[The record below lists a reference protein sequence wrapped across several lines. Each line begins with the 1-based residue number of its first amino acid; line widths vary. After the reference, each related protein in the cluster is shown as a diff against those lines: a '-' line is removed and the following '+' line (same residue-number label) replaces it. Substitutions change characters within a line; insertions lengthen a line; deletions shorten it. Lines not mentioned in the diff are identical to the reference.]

1 MIGLTLSQWYKD
13 IANAIRSKG
22 ISGSFKPSEMAD
34 AIRGIGGGD
43 TVLKY
48 TAGMGYEGSGTV
60 IENKISNLLALATSE
75 NKDLEI
81 KFKIG
86 SATYDDWILTFY
98 FGDYMRIGT
107 NSSNGKLYL
116 KVGGGS
122 SQLVDCDKTKEYTIL
137 IHTATKKFDV
147 IQDGSVITTLDYW
160 SEDLR
165 PFTTSSGTTSI
176 YAEQNWLKYL
186 SIGFK

>member
-22 ISGSFKPSEMAD
+22 ISGTFKPSEMAD

-48 TAGMGYEGSGTV
+48 TSGMGYAGSGTV
-60 IENKISNLLALATSE
+60 IDNKISNLLALATSE
-75 NKDLEI
+75 NKDVEI

-86 SATYDDWILTFY
+86 SATYDDWVLTFY
-98 FGDYMRIGT
+98 FGDYMRIGP
-107 NSSNGKLYL
+107 NSSTGVLYL

-122 SQLVDCDKTKEYTIL
+122 SQTISCDKTKEYTIL
-137 IHTATKKFDV
+137 IHTATKKFDI

-160 SEDLR
+160 SDDLR
-165 PFTTSSGTTSI
+165 PFTTPSGASAI
-176 YAEQNWLKYL
+176 YAGQDWLEYL